1 MSLIIGLT
9 GGLATGKTT
18 VADMFARLGAKVI
31 NADTIVH
38 QLLAPGGSCLKAVRK
53 AFGNDIFPNGQIDR
67 RKLAGIVFKDRKKL
81 RQLEKILHP
90 EVKKI
95 IKEEI
100 KRYRKSKKKGI
111 VILDVPLLFEV
122 GLEKNVDYIVVVKAS
137 RDVQLKR
144 AAQNL
149 WLTKSEALR
158 RIKAQ
163 LPLGVKSRLADI
175 IINNQGSKKQVEKE
189 VEKVWQRLQSRI
201 NNQ

>member
-1 MSLIIGLT
+1 M
-9 GGLATGKTT
+9 
-18 VADMFARLGAKVI
+18 
-31 NADTIVH
+31 
-38 QLLAPGGSCLKAVRK
+38 KAVRK